1 MANYKYVAITPKG
14 EEDGIIVADSVQG
27 AILKLKE
34 QNYKVVSIKE
44 TGGLAGSDILNKE
57 ITLFQR
63 KLTTKDLAIFCRQL
77 HTMLSS
83 GMPITRCMD
92 VLAEQSEHP
101 KLKEA
106 VKSVSQDI
114 RKGNIF
120 SEALRVH
127 PTVFPALLVNMIE
140 AGELTG
146 NLDNVVLSMAL
157 HYDNESSINTKINL
171 ALAYPKFLGLAA
183 IIVLIGM
190 LLFIVPSFM
199 DMFIESGS
207 ELPGPTMLLIG
218 MSDFVA
224 NSPIILLLIIISIYL
239 GTKKLFELE
248 NVKFQFQLF
257 VMGLPR
263 IGDTTKKLVATR
275 FSRTMSTLLASGIP
289 IVNALEASA
298 KVTDNV
304 VLIAR
309 MDTVVE
315 EIRKGNSLSYF
326 LKEMDIFPPILIS
339 MVSIGEESGDL
350 DGMFSKVADYFD
362 SELDENIKKL
372 ISIIE
377 PAMIVVMGLIM
388 GFIIIAMYMPI
399 LQMGDTINATT
410 P

>member
-1 MANYKYVAITPKG
+1 MANYKYTAITPKG
-14 EEDGIIVADSVQG
+14 EEDGTVVADSVQG
-27 AILKLKE
+27 AIIKLKE

-44 TGGLAGSDILNKE
+44 TSAFGGSDLLNKE
-57 ITLFQR
+57 ITIFQR

-101 KLKEA
+101 QLKEA
-106 VKSVSQDI
+106 VKAVSQDI

-127 PTVFPALLVNMIE
+127 PKVFPALLVNMIE

-157 HYDNESSINTKINL
+157 HYDNESSINSKINL

-183 IIVLIGM
+183 VLVLVGM
-190 LLFIVPSFM
+190 LVFIVPSFM
-199 DMFIESGS
+199 EMFIDSGS

-218 MSDFVA
+218 MSDFVT
-224 NSPIILLLIIISIYL
+224 NNPIILLFIVITLYL
-239 GTKKLFELE
+239 GSTKLLE
-248 NVKFQFQLF
+248 QDKFKFQYQLF
-257 VMGLPR
+257 VMGLPK

-275 FSRTMSTLLASGIP
+275 FSRTMATLLASGIP

-298 KVTDNV
+298 KVTDNL
-304 VLIAR
+304 VLITK
-309 MDTVVE
+309 METVVE

-399 LQMGDTINATT
+399 LQMGETINQTT